1 MAVHA
6 SSRGESNNVIHV
18 DFGRGARVA
27 TPEATPPAPPAAAPP
42 TPPPAEPSAR
52 SASAHESKPEAAGAR
67 RAPARERAAG
77 SSVAGP
83 VAGPVATK
91 KRDPTGDL
99 FSRAE
104 VSRLFGIPDS
114 RLRYWDRTGF
124 LAPSGEAGGKRLY
137 TFQDLIGVRAAKT
150 LLERGTPL
158 RRVRRSVESLRS
170 TLPHVIRP
178 LAELRISAEG
188 ERLLVHTE
196 RAKWEPSSG
205 QLVLDFDVRDL
216 RDEVVRVLRPDARDP
231 ARRRAAYE
239 AYLEGARYDE
249 EPATFDRAEEAYRR
263 AISLDPSLGHALT
276 NLGNLRFRRGDLGE
290 AESLYR
296 RALAVDAAQP
306 EAFYNLGY
314 LASERGEHA
323 EALRCFDAAV
333 QSDPAFADAHFN
345 LAMTLEAVGE
355 RARAREHWQTYL
367 VLEPSGEWAEIAHR
381 HLSR

>member
-6 SSRGESNNVIHV
+6 SRGDSSNVIHV
-18 DFGRGARVA
+18 DFGRGARVPA
-27 TPEATPPAPPAAAPP
+27 PETPPLCRGVDAPERAVPSTAAV
-42 TPPPAEPSAR
+42 SGR
-52 SASAHESKPEAAGAR
+52 KR
-67 RAPARERAAG
+67 RAKDG
-77 SSVAGP
+77 SDGVEPGRPLGP
-83 VAGPVATK
+83 VPTK

-99 FSRAE
+99 FARAE
-104 VSRLFGIPDS
+104 VARLFGIPES

-124 LAPSGEAGGKRLY
+124 LAPSGESDGKRLY
-137 TFQDLIGVRAAKT
+137 TFQDLIGVRAAKA

-158 RRVRRSVESLRS
+158 RRVRRSVDSLRA

-188 ERLLVHTE
+188 EKLVVHTE

-216 RDEVVRVLRPDARDP
+216 RDEVVRVLRPDTRDP

-263 AISLDPSLGHALT
+263 AIALDPSLGHALT
-276 NLGNLRFRRGDLGE
+276 NLGNLRFRRGDALE

-306 EAFYNLGY
+306 EALYNLGY

-323 EALRCFDAAV
+323 EALRCFESAV
-333 QSDPAFADAHFN
+333 SSDPAFADAHFN
-345 LAMTLEAVGE
+345 LAVTLEAVGQRE
-355 RARAREHWQTYL
+355 RARAHWQTYL
-367 VLEPSGEWAEIAHR
+367 ELEPVGEWSEIARR
-381 HLSR
+381 HLER